1 MDPLTMS
8 LMAAGSL
15 GASFIGG
22 TGRINRRN
30 KAQGAYDVSK
40 QNYSSQDFS
49 NVYANMEN
57 PFEDLT
63 VNQQAADFQRET
75 QSQGLADIMSQGKS
89 AAGGSSIA
97 AFSQMLANQQ
107 SKNSQ
112 AIAADLGLQESNIA
126 NMKAQGAA
134 SIDQMSRQGE
144 LTAMGMKNEQLGTL
158 FGMDQA
164 ELAGSE
170 AAIAQAQAGRMG
182 MAGEFLGGV
191 ASNADFSNI
200 DVSKLRSSG
209 QYT

>member
-1 MDPLTMS
+1 
-8 LMAAGSL
+8 MAAGQL

-22 TGRINRRN
+22 TGRINRRD
-30 KAQGAYDVSK
+30 KAQSAYDVSK

-75 QSQGLADIMSQGKS
+75 QSQGLSDIMSRGKS

-107 SKNSQ
+107 SQNAQS
-112 AIAADLGLQESNIA
+112 ISADLGLQESNIA

-144 LTAMGMKNEQLGTL
+144 QTAMGMRNEQLGTM
-158 FGMDQA
+158 FGIDQA

-170 AAIAQAQAGRMG
+170 AAINQAQASRMG
-182 MAGEFLGGV
+182 MLGEFAGGV
-191 ASNADFSNI
+191 AANPNLFN
-200 DVSKLRSSG
+200 K
-209 QYT
+209 Q

>member
-1 MDPLTMS
+1 
-8 LMAAGSL
+8 MAAGQL

-30 KAQGAYDVSK
+30 KAQSAYDVSK

-107 SKNSQ
+107 SRNAQS
-112 AIAADLGLQESNIA
+112 ISADLGMQESNIA
-126 NMKAQGAA
+126 NAKAKGAL

-144 LTAMGMKNEQLGTL
+144 QTAMGMRNEQLGTI

-170 AAIAQAQAGRMG
+170 AAIAQAQAGRMS

-191 ASNADFSNI
+191 GLNTDFSNSNSNI